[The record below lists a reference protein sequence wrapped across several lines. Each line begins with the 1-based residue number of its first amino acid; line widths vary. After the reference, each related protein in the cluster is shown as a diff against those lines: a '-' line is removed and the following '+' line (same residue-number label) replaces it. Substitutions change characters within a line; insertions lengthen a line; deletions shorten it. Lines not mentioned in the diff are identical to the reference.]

1 MRFYIFTISLFSFI
15 NLYLFPINYVLSD
28 QKNIYS
34 AANNKV
40 LNKKEKFKT
49 SNTYLNTKLSEST
62 KDKYQFIE
70 LSKFNKSDYLLGP
83 GDKLKILVYEPQ
95 SLTNTFEI
103 MANGIA
109 KVPFIG
115 EFSLDNITLF
125 KAKEIIGEKIEKD
138 IINPYFD
145 LILIQ
150 PRPLKITLIGQV
162 ESPGLYTLP
171 FKVNSPINKLDKI
184 ETQVNS
190 FKYHPT
196 IVDLLKISGGVN
208 HDSDVDNIEV
218 IRRFKINNKI
228 INRKTSIS
236 LLDLFLK
243 GRSENNILLNDG
255 DVIDIK
261 KAKNIKSSSFNIIR
275 ANLLPKSI
283 PIFVVGEVKN
293 PGKYD
298 VPINTSL
305 VDAILIAGG
314 PVNSRA
320 NRGKVRLQ
328 RVSNDGNFTN
338 KRYKINY
345 SNDRSEESNPLVK
358 KNDIIFV
365 NSTSLAKISD
375 KLNILASPV
384 TNILSIYTLLKV
396 IED

>member
-1 MRFYIFTISLFSFI
+1 MRFYIYTISLISFI
-15 NLYLFPINYVLSD
+15 SLYLLPIGYVLSD

-34 AANNKV
+34 INNNKS
-40 LNKKEKFKT
+40 LNKKKEFK
-49 SNTYLNTKLSEST
+49 SADTYLKNQLSQNN
-62 KDKYQFIE
+62 KNNYQFVE

-95 SLTNTFEI
+95 SLTNTFEV

-115 EFSLDNITLF
+115 EFNLNNLTLVE
-125 KAKEIIGEKIEKD
+125 AKEIIGERIQKD

-196 IVDLLKISGGVN
+196 VVDLLKISGGVN
-208 HDSDVDNIEV
+208 YDSDVDNVEV
-218 IRRFKINNKI
+218 IRRFKINNNI

-243 GRSENNILLNDG
+243 GKSENNILLNDG

-261 KAKNIKSSSFNIIR
+261 KAKNYKSSSHNIIR

-283 PIFVVGEVKN
+283 PIFIVGEVKN

-298 VPINTSL
+298 VPINTSM

-314 PVNSRA
+314 PVNSRS
-320 NRGKVRLQ
+320 NRSNVRLQ
-328 RVSNDGNFTN
+328 RVSNAGNVSK

-345 SNDRSEESNPLVK
+345 SNDRSEESNPIVK

-365 NSTSLAKISD
+365 SSTSLAKISD
-375 KLNILASPV
+375 KLNIFASPV

>member
-1 MRFYIFTISLFSFI
+1 MGFYIYTISLLSFI
-15 NLYLFPINYVLSD
+15 AFQIFPFNYVLSD
-28 QKNIYS
+28 QKNVYLPV
-34 AANNKV
+34 NNK
-40 LNKKEKFKT
+40 LNKKEKFK
-49 SNTYLNTKLSEST
+49 SANQYLNTEVSFNN
-62 KDKYQFIE
+62 KDKYEFLE
-70 LSKFNKSDYLLGP
+70 LSKFKKSDYLLGP

-95 SLTNTFEI
+95 NLTNTFEI

-115 EFSLDNITLF
+115 EFNLNNLTLS
-125 KAKEIIGEKIEKD
+125 KAKEFIGEKIQKD

-208 HDSDVDNIEV
+208 HDSDIDNIEI
-218 IRRFKINNKI
+218 IRKFKINNQI
-228 INRKTSIS
+228 INKKTSIS

-243 GRSENNILLNDG
+243 GMNENNILLNDG
-255 DVIDIK
+255 DIIDIK
-261 KAKNIKSSSFNIIR
+261 KAKNPKSSSFNIIR

-305 VDAILIAGG
+305 VDSILIAGG

-320 NRGKVRLQ
+320 NRSKVRLQ
-328 RVSNDGNFTN
+328 RVSKEGEVSK

-345 SNDRSEESNPLVK
+345 SNERSEESNPIVK

-365 NSTSLAKISD
+365 QSTSLAKISD
-375 KLNILASPV
+375 RFNILASPV